1 MRQVFLLFALVLFAH
16 SAFSAIEALDFETPQ
31 QEQLYNKLTKELR
44 CLVCQNQ
51 DIADS
56 NAELAADLRHKTFKL
71 IKQGKKED
79 EIKQWMVDRYGDF
92 VLYQPP
98 VKTETLLLWSGPL
111 ILFLIAIIVVF
122 KVTRGRKNGNNI
134 IDEKQKQQMEAL
146 LNQSGEKK

>member
-1 MRQVFLLFALVLFAH
+1 MRPVLLLLI
-16 SAFSAIEALDFETPQ
+16 AFFFTQPIYSAIEALDFETPQ

-56 NAELAADLRHKTFKL
+56 NAELAADLRQKTFKL
-71 IKQGKKED
+71 IKQGKKEA

-98 VKTETLLLWSGPL
+98 VKTETLLLWTGPL

-122 KVTRGRKNGNNI
+122 KVTRGRKNRNNI
-134 IDEKQKQQMEAL
+134 IDEKQKQQMDAL
-146 LNQSGEKK
+146 LSQSGDKK